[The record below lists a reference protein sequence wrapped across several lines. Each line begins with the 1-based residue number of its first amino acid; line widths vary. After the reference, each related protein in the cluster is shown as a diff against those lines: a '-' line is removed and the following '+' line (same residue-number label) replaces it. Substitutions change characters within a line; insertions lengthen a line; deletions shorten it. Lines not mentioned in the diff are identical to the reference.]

1 MWWIPVLVIGVT
13 SNLDNLGVGV
23 SLGVR
28 SGRVP
33 HRANVIIAAL
43 TMVATGAAMLLGR
56 ALGRFLPAGAGR
68 WSGAAIV
75 LAVGIWS
82 IALAL
87 AAGADGSRRRGRI
100 LPQLRRRQLLHRPA
114 NPPIRDARTQDA
126 PTRDAPTQRG
136 AGEGEGVG
144 VREAFV
150 LGVAL
155 SVNNVGTGIGAG
167 AAGLPPLTTTVVTG
181 LLSLVAVGAFSE
193 IAGVAGARWLGR
205 SASLVGGVLLV
216 AVAVL
221 LGVGI

>member
-1 MWWIPVLVIGVT
+1 VWWIPVLVIGVT

-43 TMVATGAAMLLGR
+43 TMVATGAAMVLGR
-56 ALGRFLPAGAGR
+56 TLGRFLPAGAGR

-82 IALAL
+82 IGLAL

-100 LPQLRRRQLLHRPA
+100 LPQLRHRQLLHRPA
-114 NPPIRDARTQDA
+114 NPPTQDA
-126 PTRDAPTQRG
+126 PTQDTSTQRG

-167 AAGLPPLTTTVVTG
+167 AAGLPPLATTVVTG

-193 IAGVAGARWLGR
+193 IARVAGARWLGR

-221 LGVGI
+221 LGAGI